1 MEKKAIRK
9 EIFARRKE
17 LTLEEIQ
24 KDSHLITEKIVSMEA
39 YQEANSIYLYM
50 DCKGEAATGELF
62 RKALQDGKQ
71 VAAPKVY
78 GEEMKYHLISSM
90 EEIEPGYFGVP
101 EPKESCA
108 LAEDEKALLIVPGVA
123 FDKNLHRCGYG
134 KGFYDRY
141 LSVHTKHPT
150 VAIAFDFQVVEEVP
164 ADVFDICPM
173 KLVTPTRIFEETEK
187 KEDVL

>member
-1 MEKKAIRK
+1 MEKRAIRK

-17 LTLEEIQ
+17 LTPEEIQ
-24 KDSHLITEKIVSMEA
+24 EGSRLITKKILAMKT
-39 YQEANSIYLYM
+39 YQEAKSIYIYM

-62 RKALQDGKQ
+62 QKALLDGKQ

-78 GEEMKYHLISSM
+78 GDEMKYRLISSM

-108 LAEDEKALLIVPGVA
+108 LAEDEEALLIVPGVA

-173 KLVTPTRIFEETEK
+173 KLVTPTRIFEGKE